1 MMKHNVRIK
10 LRILMMLV
18 LGIETSCDETGVAL
32 YDGGRGLLAH
42 ALYSQAHVHAEYGG
56 VVPEIASRDHVRKL
70 LPLIGQCLR
79 SAGCRRQELDG
90 VAYTAGPGLIGALLV
105 GAATARSIAFA
116 LGIPAVGVHH
126 MEGHVLA
133 PLLEPD
139 PPEFPFVALLVSGG
153 HTMLIAVAGVGR
165 YRLLGE
171 TLDDAAGEAFD
182 KTAKLLGLGYP
193 GGPAL
198 ARCAAAGDPRRFSF
212 PRPMTDRPGLD
223 FSFSGLKTHTR
234 NLWQRHGKE
243 DGARE
248 NIAAGFQAAV
258 VDTLVIKC
266 RRAMQQT
273 RSDHLVIA
281 GGVGAN
287 LELRAALSRA
297 GRKHG
302 WGVSYPRIEF
312 CTDNG
317 AMIAFA
323 GYHRLRAGAADA
335 EIITAR
341 PRWPMEELA
350 PLPL

>member
-1 MMKHNVRIK
+1 
-10 LRILMMLV
+10 
-18 LGIETSCDETGVAL
+18 
-32 YDGGRGLLAH
+32 
-42 ALYSQAHVHAEYGG
+42 
-56 VVPEIASRDHVRKL
+56 
-70 LPLIGQCLR
+70 
-79 SAGCRRQELDG
+79 
-90 VAYTAGPGLIGALLV
+90 
-105 GAATARSIAFA
+105 
-116 LGIPAVGVHH
+116 

-133 PLLEPD
+133 PLLEPR
-139 PPEFPFVALLVSGG
+139 PPDFPFVALLVSGG
-153 HTMLIAVAGVGR
+153 HTMLIEVAGIGR

-198 ARCAAAGDPRRFSF
+198 AQCALRGDPSVFSF

-234 NLWQRHGKE
+234 NLWQRHGSE
-243 DGARE
+243 ENARE

-273 RSDHLVIA
+273 RNIHLVIA

-287 LELRAALSRA
+287 LALRAALSRA

-323 GYHRLRAGAADA
+323 GYHRLQTGACEPELIVARA
-335 EIITAR
+335 
-341 PRWPMEELA
+341 RWPMEELVPPA
-350 PLPL
+350 R